1 MRGKKTAFTLL
12 ELMIAVGIISLLAIV
27 AIPQFVDL
35 IGKSKEATT
44 KGNLAILRTAVS
56 VYYADNE
63 GMWPQQNKI
72 LDNDATWHYESSWYP
87 GATGVDTRPGY
98 FEDLMVM
105 QDNDTQP
112 KYLERVPKAYIGQNW
127 RGAGGFN
134 KEGTSIVGTYHI
146 DVQTGVPGTGS
157 IARRGPDTE
166 WLWEVWMYCCDT
178 GEVWVNANK
187 FAGPRFDTKGKPI
200 TSW

>member
-1 MRGKKTAFTLL
+1 MKGKKTAFTLL

-27 AIPQFVDL
+27 AIPEFTDL

-63 GMWPQQNKI
+63 GMWPQQNKT

-112 KYLERVPKAYIGQNW
+112 KYLERVPKAYIGQKW
-127 RGAGGFN
+127 AAAA
-134 KEGTSIVGTYHI
+134 K
-146 DVQTGVPGTGS
+146 
-157 IARRGPDTE
+157 RRLSRRWSAT
-166 WLWEVWMYCCDT
+166 
-178 GEVWVNANK
+178 
-187 FAGPRFDTKGKPI
+187 
-200 TSW
+200 